1 MIKKDAV
8 INPAVAKKDAVNAA
22 TEAGS
27 SSTGSSKEEG
37 EIVEKSI
44 IGILRGRNPVMF
56 CNDQSKLRGLHME
69 WEQVRMC
76 QAHEST
82 EGPSSTPSCRV
93 RVTTH

>member
-8 INPAVAKKDAVNAA
+8 INPTVAKKEAINAA
-22 TEAGS
+22 TEGGS